1 MYNIIFTIF
10 CVVLFI
16 FGVLFYKGKYRNLL
30 FSRDDLEYIEGKYN
44 IEKIL
49 KIYGTLYILLGLIF
63 IMLWIFNYH
72 KLLLYFVPM
81 VLLLKFIFELIF
93 CKKSNRYKKVIII
106 ILWILLI
113 SCRFYLYYKSE
124 SLDIKYQT
132 AQIIITKNGVDDFEE
147 IEIPSNIYNVYK
159 ENVLEKEE
167 IAEKVEFYDKFGKYL
182 GSGKMYKAKIQ
193 TKSLTEKDKYDIE
206 EIAELFSFRDIYFY
220 IKK

>member
-10 CVVLFI
+10 CVVLFV

-113 SCRFYLYYKSE
+113 SCRFYLYYKS
-124 SLDIKYQT
+124 
-132 AQIIITKNGVDDFEE
+132 
-147 IEIPSNIYNVYK
+147 
-159 ENVLEKEE
+159 
-167 IAEKVEFYDKFGKYL
+167 
-182 GSGKMYKAKIQ
+182 
-193 TKSLTEKDKYDIE
+193 
-206 EIAELFSFRDIYFY
+206 
-220 IKK
+220 